1 MIPNNEPFF
10 PYPHDPLRRAGFI
23 IGDILAAG
31 VIVLILIDILKI

>member
-10 PYPHDPLRRAGFI
+10 PYPYDPLRRAGFI